1 MTARWTAL
9 WRQGTS
15 YVTVTSP
22 DGRRWA
28 YDVQPEGDRPLRTFL
43 PPTPWSAYPG
53 AKWEEQDGCTVP
65 AVWQVEVFP
74 ESPAAALELDV
85 DWPPLQG

>member
-1 MTARWTAL
+1 MTPPGTAS

-15 YVTVTSP
+15 YITVTSP

-28 YDVQPEGDRPLRTFL
+28 YDVTPDGDQPLQTFL

-53 AKWEEQDGCTVP
+53 AKWEEDDSKVP
-65 AVWQVEVFP
+65 SVWQVGVFP
-74 ESPAAALELDV
+74 ESAAAALELDV
-85 DWPPLQG
+85 DWPPLPG